1 MKEVS
6 SRDEPP
12 VHMDHLDMVRHI
24 VCPRIRTLLKTVIH
38 NMMPIFLMKSS
49 STPSNDQD
57 EYVDLLVDSRKIFEL
72 SAIQKWSF
80 WSIFAYS

>member
-1 MKEVS
+1 
-6 SRDEPP
+6 
-12 VHMDHLDMVRHI
+12 MVRYI
-24 VCPRIRTLLKTVIH
+24 VRSRIRTELKTVIH

-57 EYVDLLVDSRKIFEL
+57 EYVDLLVDSRKIAEL

-80 WSIFAYS
+80 WSIFA